1 MTNIKYDDV
10 LTAADAF
17 SNASADD
24 KNKLRWALENAITS
38 YAQVWADEQKA
49 DLEVKLA
56 AEIEMREFNS
66 KSQQH
71 QRSEAQREKVRAD
84 NLNTEAHEL
93 SEKLIVCRRENKEL
107 KAQCEARNREQ
118 NSLEEQKNHNAECCY
133 TRDEKIKVM
142 EEVLQAAR
150 LLCANLDNGGVGHK
164 SLVENFRKLDEEVK

>member
-1 MTNIKYDDV
+1 MVNLVLLLNNRRIIMSNITIDDV
-10 LTAADAF
+10 LKAADEYR
-17 SNASADD
+17 SSQDPS
-24 KNKLRWALENAITS
+24 KTRWDLENAITN
-38 YAQVWADEQKA
+38 YAQAWADEQKA

-71 QRSEAQREKVRAD
+71 QRSEAQREKVQAD

-93 SEKLIVCRRENKEL
+93 SEKLIVCRREKKEFKESTD
-107 KAQCEARNREQ
+107 KA
-118 NSLEEQKNHNAECCY
+118 
-133 TRDEKIKVM
+133 
-142 EEVLQAAR
+142 LQAAR